1 MATLAEA
8 QFLDALFNQLSNP
21 GMEKQAID
29 AVNDFTRIKM
39 REGGFY
45 RRILPPVQTMNDEL
59 DRKNGN
65 YFERFGV
72 SNRRSLAESIRCV
85 GR

>member
-1 MATLAEA
+1 MATLVEA

-29 AVNDFTRIKM
+29 AVNDFTRTKM
-39 REGGFY
+39 REDGFY
-45 RRILPPVQTMNDEL
+45 RRILPPVQTRNDEL

-72 SNRRSLAESIRCV
+72 SNRSSLAESIRCV